1 MHARNLPLLIEFWW
15 ISLLLMCSK
24 SIFFMGFLLYLGR
37 VCKCSTCQR
46 KFSFTNSDSSCICI
60 QDMFPAYLTRHAGID
75 KTLLNDI
82 CSLISEGT
90 FDNQECSEGGNLFI
104 LDLLKRLQYYSYCR
118 NLLLGQLAFSNKNQK
133 VINKSGS
140 LSSPSGCNESI
151 ELKSKE
157 QKYLC
162 YQLEI
167 KASSTQK
174 SRAKTFYIV
183 WRKILLLLIDIL
195 EQFARKCGG
204 INIFP
209 KIQSHLEK
217 HLKW

>member
-1 MHARNLPLLIEFWW
+1 MFHL
-15 ISLLLMCSK
+15 SK
-24 SIFFMGFLLYLGR
+24 EIHFY
-37 VCKCSTCQR
+37 
-46 KFSFTNSDSSCICI
+46 KFSFFRDSSCICI

-90 FDNQECSEGGNLFI
+90 FDNEECSEGGNLFI
-104 LDLLKRLQYYSYCR
+104 LDLLRLQYYSYCR
-118 NLLLGQLAFSNKNQK
+118 NLLLGQLAFSNKNQI

-195 EQFARKCGG
+195 EQFARKCDG

>member
-1 MHARNLPLLIEFWW
+1 
-15 ISLLLMCSK
+15 
-24 SIFFMGFLLYLGR
+24 
-37 VCKCSTCQR
+37 
-46 KFSFTNSDSSCICI
+46 
-60 QDMFPAYLTRHAGID
+60 MFPAYLTRHAGID

-183 WRKILLLLIDIL
+183 
-195 EQFARKCGG
+195 
-204 INIFP
+204 
-209 KIQSHLEK
+209 
-217 HLKW
+217 

>member
-1 MHARNLPLLIEFWW
+1 MDLLITHVFEEY
-15 ISLLLMCSK
+15 ILY
-24 SIFFMGFLLYLGR
+24 GFLTLFGEGLQMFYLS
-37 VCKCSTCQR
+37 KEIHFY
-46 KFSFTNSDSSCICI
+46 KFCFFRDSSCICI
-60 QDMFPAYLTRHAGID
+60 QDMFPAYSTPHAGID

-82 CSLISEGT
+82 RSLISEGT

-167 KASSTQK
+167 KASSTHK
-174 SRAKTFYIV
+174 SRTKTFYIV
-183 WRKILLLLIDIL
+183 
-195 EQFARKCGG
+195 
-204 INIFP
+204 
-209 KIQSHLEK
+209 
-217 HLKW
+217 